1 MLLFVAKDKNAG
13 LISNVSFLEISIPE
27 KYWFLKLLLTEISTV
42 NAPIGYLPKSI
53 STENKNDVVGIYLD
67 EIDRAP
73 LNPPVILAINTE
85 LQFYLQS
92 WAESNKAFGKWLSL
106 TLTTTFPNNLDCP
119 LFSIEI
125 AVGTAVVQVSREL
138 GDPPKHE

>member
-1 MLLFVAKDKNAG
+1 M
-13 LISNVSFLEISIPE
+13 
-27 KYWFLKLLLTEISTV
+27 LLTEISTV

-67 EIDRAP
+67 VIDLAP

-92 WAESNKAFGKWLSL
+92 LAESNKAFGK
-106 TLTTTFPNNLDCP
+106 
-119 LFSIEI
+119 
-125 AVGTAVVQVSREL
+125 
-138 GDPPKHE
+138 

>member
-85 LQFYLQS
+85 LQF
-92 WAESNKAFGKWLSL
+92 
-106 TLTTTFPNNLDCP
+106 
-119 LFSIEI
+119 
-125 AVGTAVVQVSREL
+125 
-138 GDPPKHE
+138 